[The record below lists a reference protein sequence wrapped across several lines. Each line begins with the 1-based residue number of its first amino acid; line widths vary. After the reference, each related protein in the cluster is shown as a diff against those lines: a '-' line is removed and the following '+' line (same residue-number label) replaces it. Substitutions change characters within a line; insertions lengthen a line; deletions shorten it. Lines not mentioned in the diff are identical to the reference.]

1 MAVKTGQMPR
11 VRVLWRFIRAL
22 MLPFVTLIAFH
33 AVVATVYVGLEG
45 ISWLEAVYWVTHP
58 HAIDLRGHVRPVTRA
73 VAIFVYASVFFFQV
87 WFAERV
93 LVTLFGHGGLEL
105 WSRLMSETKIEQM
118 RDHFIICGYG
128 QVGRTVVDQLQKA
141 SLPFVLIELDEGLY
155 KELLKEGLPVIHGDA
170 RRRDVLLQAGIQR
183 ARGIAIVIDN
193 DADTLYITITARLLN
208 PNIYI
213 ISRAGNLRYAEALRG
228 AGANEVFIPEY
239 EGGLIV
245 WRSIERLVGPTGRLE

>member
-1 MAVKTGQMPR
+1 MPGRLARMPR
-11 VRVLWRFIRAL
+11 MRVVWRFVRAL
-22 MLPFVTLIAFH
+22 VFPFVSLIGFH
-33 AVVATVYVGLEG
+33 AVIASVYVYLEG
-45 ISWLEAVYWVTHP
+45 IPWLEAVYWVTHP
-58 HAIDLRGHVRPVTRA
+58 HAIDLHGHVRPVTRA
-73 VAIFVYASVFFFQV
+73 VAIFVYANVFFFQV

-105 WSRLMSETKIEQM
+105 WSRLMSEAKIEQM

-141 SLPFVLIELDEGLY
+141 GLPFVLIELDEGLY

-183 ARGIAIVIDN
+183 ARGIAVVIDN

-245 WRSIERLVGPTGRLE
+245 WRAIERLVGPTGRLE

>member
-1 MAVKTGQMPR
+1 MPAKIGRIPRLR
-11 VRVLWRFIRAL
+11 VVGRFVRAL
-22 MLPFVTLIAFH
+22 VVPLVTLIAFH
-33 AVVATVYVGLEG
+33 AVIASVYVYLEG
-45 ISWLEAVYWVTHP
+45 IPWLEAVYWVTHP
-58 HAIDLRGHVRPVTRA
+58 HAIDFRGHVRPVTRA

-93 LVTLFGHGGLEL
+93 LVTMFGRGGAEL
-105 WSRLMSETKIEQM
+105 WSRLMSEVKIEQL

-141 SLPFVLIELDEGLY
+141 GIPFVLIELDEGLY
-155 KELLKEGLPVIHGDA
+155 RELLREGIPVIHGDA

-239 EGGLIV
+239 EGGLVV
-245 WRSIERLVGPTGRLE
+245 WRSIERLVGVTGRLE